1 MQKVPVL
8 EICPP
13 SLLKIPFA
21 ESTKGSGKCSEW
33 QKSGLAIFYSL
44 WSHIA
49 VSCSTGVWISQSGA
63 WNDIMIYT
71 QSSWQTK
78 SDGKTRSCFQSGNRM
93 SLSLYTEE
101 ESPGRGRL
109 YWLSV
114 SSGSWLAGSR
124 AEQSCA
130 LCFTVILIK
139 DGWVINVRFV
149 AVRRVKLIKVGGHRK
164 AQIPVK

>member
-1 MQKVPVL
+1 MIAWGELCTFWNGAADAKSSCFILQ
-8 EICPP
+8 ICLP
-13 SLLKIPFA
+13 SLLKILLGDST
-21 ESTKGSGKCSEW
+21 ESTGKSSEW
-33 QKSGLAIFYSL
+33 QKSSLTIFYSL
-44 WSHIA
+44 WIRIA
-49 VSCSTGVWISQSGA
+49 VSCSTGVWISESGA

-124 AEQSCA
+124 AQ
-130 LCFTVILIK
+130 LCTLFYSDINQR
-139 DGWVINVRFV
+139 WVSN
-149 AVRRVKLIKVGGHRK
+149 KC
-164 AQIPVK
+164 QICCS